1 MTLRLRADQK
11 LFLSYI
17 ALIAAVVIALT
28 LGVGSTL
35 RSHLTARLSADLR
48 RELFL
53 ARALYASRPDTN
65 PQEVANWLGGLSARR
80 VTIVAP
86 DGRVLGD
93 SELENDELRQLENHA
108 QRSEIRSARE
118 ARGEIGV
125 AVRVSS
131 SLGNEQL
138 YMAVLAPDG
147 RVIRIA
153 DPLSEMHAAV
163 AQVQRGI
170 FGVGLVALVLT
181 GLLSLGFSVAIT
193 HPLRHIVGAARAMAA
208 GDLSRRA
215 HLGGGDEL
223 GELSDALDTLAG
235 ELQRRLRQLE
245 GERAE
250 MQALID
256 SMAEGVIALD
266 AEGHVRRTNP
276 AARRI
281 FNLVGDPR
289 GLSPQEVARRPA
301 FLDVVRRVL
310 EGAQVRPAELMQEG
324 RSLLATAQPLPGGG
338 AVMVFLD
345 VSALRRLEDV
355 RRDFVAN
362 ASHELKTPLTVI
374 RGHSETLLHDDL
386 PPALR
391 RQFTETVK
399 ANADRLQRIVDDLL
413 DLSRIESGGFR
424 VEPEIV
430 SVTETAYEAMA
441 PCRGQA
447 DEKRV
452 RFCTDVPPECEFVFA
467 DPSALRQILTNLV
480 GNAIRY
486 VPDGGQVTVSAG
498 WAGAIASDAGDP
510 REWVQVSVSDN
521 GAGIASAH
529 LPRIFE
535 RFYRADAARSR
546 EAGGTGLGLAIVK
559 HLVEAHGGTVDA
571 ESQLGRGT
579 TIRFLVPAPDDADE
593 GEHTDDEAHEEI
605 PERAGSA

>member
-11 LFLSYI
+11 LFLSYL
-17 ALIAAVVIALT
+17 ALIAAVVVALT

-35 RSHLTARLSADLR
+35 RTHLTERLSADLR

-53 ARALYASRPDTN
+53 ARALYATRPTAQPD
-65 PQEVANWLGGLSARR
+65 EVADWLGTLSSRR

-86 DGRVLGD
+86 NGRVLGD
-93 SELENDELRQLENHA
+93 SEVDADALARMENHA
-108 QRSEIRSARE
+108 DRPEIVSARQG
-118 ARGEIGV
+118 RDRVGV
-125 AVRVSS
+125 AIRLSS
-131 SLGNEQL
+131 SLGDEQM
-138 YMAVLAPDG
+138 YMALQAADG
-147 RVIRIA
+147 NVIRVA
-153 DPLSEMHAAV
+153 DPLSEMYAAV
-163 AQVQRGI
+163 ARVQRGI
-170 FGVGLVALVLT
+170 FGVGLVALVLA
-181 GLLSLGFSVAIT
+181 GLLSLGFSIAIT
-193 HPLRHIVGAARAMAA
+193 QPLRQIVRAARAMAA

-215 HLGGGDEL
+215 RLGGRDEL
-223 GELSDALDTLAG
+223 GELADALDLLAG

-266 AEGHVRRTNP
+266 AEGHVQRTNP

-310 EGAQVRPAELMQEG
+310 EGAQVRPAELTQDG

-362 ASHELKTPLTVI
+362 ASHELKTPLTAI
-374 RGHSETLLHDDL
+374 RGFSETLLDDNL

-391 RQFTETVK
+391 RQFAETVK

-430 SVTETAYEAMA
+430 SITETAHEAIA
-441 PCRGQA
+441 PARAQM

-452 RFCTDVPPECEFVFA
+452 EFVTDVPPEYEFVFA
-467 DPSALRQILTNLV
+467 DPAALRQILSNLV

-486 VPDGGQVTVSAG
+486 VPVGGRVEVSARC
-498 WAGAIASDAGDP
+498 AGQAAIQRGDD
-510 REWVQVSVSDN
+510 REWVQVSVADD
-521 GAGIASAH
+521 GAGISAAH

-546 EAGGTGLGLAIVK
+546 EEGGTGLGLAIVK

-571 ESQLGRGT
+571 ESTPGRGT
-579 TIRFLVPAPDDADE
+579 TIRFLVPAPDDPENDE
-593 GEHTDDEAHEEI
+593 VHVAEQFHTET
-605 PERAGSA
+605 RR